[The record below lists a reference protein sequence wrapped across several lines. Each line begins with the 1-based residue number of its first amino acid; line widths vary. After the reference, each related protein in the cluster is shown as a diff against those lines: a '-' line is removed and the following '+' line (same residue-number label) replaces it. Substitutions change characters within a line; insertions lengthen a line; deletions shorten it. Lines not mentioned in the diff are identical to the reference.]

1 MKLNHIVPTIRGL
14 GLTGLALVMVGIATA
29 AGYAAPK
36 KQYTA
41 PKFERPPV
49 IDGKLDE
56 WKKVPR
62 LMLGPESAKSAEY
75 GGASDLSADC
85 RWAWDN
91 STLYFSAVVRDND
104 IRTLQDTGDLGS
116 LWQYDSIQM
125 SFDAGHNARTAGYD
139 SDDYEYGFGLAGGKG
154 RAYRWHTGNNLV
166 LGDVP
171 TITVAVIADQA
182 NHTLTYEVA
191 IPWKELVPFSPE
203 TGICGMTIAVN
214 DNDDG
219 RHHASLEW
227 TPGITNGKDPSE
239 YGELV
244 LTKSPP
250 SGGGSSAWLLGE
262 ADLSGKNQGRFS
274 VLVESPGNGKLTADW
289 TIRYAGMTVRS
300 GTAKAVSEGKI
311 EILADVSD
319 LTGGL
324 YTVSAVV
331 RSDGKEIARASD
343 QFGRYDVGFQNKR
356 LQRVSFRF
364 KSAWDRLTGLQRR
377 GRSLLM
383 PQSTLATVRQFIPY
397 TEEDLRQKRYG
408 RAVETLDQLE
418 KMLSEA
424 DNEITRLT
432 TNPTLDF
439 KLPRL
444 GAERVTVK
452 DGAFWSGG
460 KSVFLIGFTG
470 WYDVWGHMDTL
481 AQLGISNSLENVGAT
496 PWAVFP
502 KNDEAPAREAT
513 DALDW
518 GWGWA
523 AKAGCNYSRLLAL
536 NQLPGWFTETQTK
549 DGGEGPHVLQPATRE
564 LTGKVAKFVASRG
577 KLFTSTGPYVL
588 FAEATQWPT
597 GNSLEQNAF
606 RDYLSNRYGSIEKLN
621 SAWGASYSGF
631 DQITGIQQ
639 PGERVAW
646 YDRGRFEQ
654 KVFTDWNGWLAE
666 QIRAEDPQALVT
678 SYPSLLTWDDSSD
691 FAKGIDMEA
700 LCQVY
705 DANGCDTAGL
715 EYGGSRWAMSSI
727 TGFAMLQD
735 MLRAF
740 NPSVPNFDP
749 ELHMVNSRRSYPAEY
764 VRAAMF
770 QGFLHGLSAAD
781 LWVMNR
787 GENIDSMLCF
797 QPRVMETYSRTG
809 LQLQRLVEPVRAF
822 QRAPEEVGIMYSLT
836 SVGYNSKHLAEMR
849 AAYEGLFFLDAK
861 CRFVTDRTVL
871 TSGLVGLK
879 VLILPRVSHLPGPA
893 ADAILAWVRKG
904 GAVLALGDCFT
915 HDDLDRPLVG
925 KLSWPTTSG
934 QIRLGRGRMVYR
946 PTPPE
951 DWEAYNALGEKLFS
965 ETGVSRP
972 IRAERTDG
980 KPAVGIELRTTVW
993 NGHRLVYLIN
1003 MNNNV
1008 EEVRLRGVSGPAR
1021 DLITGRIIG
1030 WPCRIPSPGVLLLDV
1045 SRE

>member
-1 MKLNHIVPTIRGL
+1 MKYT
-14 GLTGLALVMVGIATA
+14 GIAVLATLLIAITA
-29 AGYAAPK
+29 AAGFGAPR

-41 PKFERPPV
+41 PKFERAPV

-62 LMLGPESAKSAEY
+62 LMLGPESVKSADY

-91 STLYFSAVVRDND
+91 SALYFSAVVRDND

-116 LWQYDSIQM
+116 LWQYDAIQM

-171 TITVAVIADQA
+171 TIDVAVIADQA

-203 TGICGMTIAVN
+203 TGVCGMTISVN

-219 RHHASLEW
+219 RPHASVEW
-227 TPGITNGKDPSE
+227 TSGITSGKDPSA
-239 YGELV
+239 YGELI

-262 ADLSGKNQGRFS
+262 SDLSGKSQARFQ
-274 VLVESPGNGKLTADW
+274 VLVESPGNGALTADW
-289 TIRYAGMTVRS
+289 TIRRAGKAVRS
-300 GTAKAVSEGKI
+300 GTAKAVSTGKI
-311 EILADVSD
+311 EILSDVSD
-319 LTGGL
+319 LTGGV

-331 RSDGKEIARASD
+331 RSGGKEVARASD
-343 QFGRYDVGFQNKR
+343 QFGRYDVGFQRKR
-356 LQRVSFRF
+356 LQRVTFRC

-397 TEEDLRQKRYG
+397 TEEDLQQKRYG

-418 KMLSEA
+418 RMLGEA

-432 TNPTLDF
+432 ASPDLDF
-439 KLPRL
+439 RLARL

-452 DGAFWSGG
+452 DGAFWSEG
-460 KSVFLIGFTG
+460 KPVFLIGFTG
-470 WYDVWGHMDTL
+470 WYDVWGHMDTI
-481 AQLGISNSLENVGAT
+481 AQLGANSSIENVGAT
-496 PWAVFP
+496 PWIVFP
-502 KNDEAPAREAT
+502 KSGDAPAREAA

-518 GWGWA
+518 GWDWA
-523 AKAGCNYSRLLAL
+523 AKAGCSYSRLLAL
-536 NQLPGWFTETQTK
+536 NQLPGWFTEAQSK

-564 LTGKVAKFVASRG
+564 LTGTAAKFVASRG

-597 GNSLEQNAF
+597 ENPLELEAF
-606 RDYLSNRYGSIEKLN
+606 RGYLADRYGSVQALN
-621 SAWGASYSGF
+621 SAWGTSYTGF
-631 DQITGIQQ
+631 GQITGIQQ
-639 PGERVAW
+639 PGQRVAW

-654 KVFTDWNGWLAE
+654 KVFTDWNAWLAE
-666 QIRAEDPQALVT
+666 QIRAEDPRALVT

-691 FAKGIDMEA
+691 FTKGIDMEA

-715 EYGGSRWAMSSI
+715 EYSGSRWAMSSI

-740 NPSVPNFDP
+740 NPSVPNYDP
-749 ELHMVNSRRSYPAEY
+749 EFHLVNSRRSYPAEY
-764 VRAAMF
+764 VQAAMY

-781 LWVMNR
+781 LWVMSR
-787 GENIDSMLCF
+787 GESIDSMVCF
-797 QPRVMETYSRTG
+797 QPRVMETYGRTA
-809 LQLQRLVEPVRAF
+809 LQLRRLVEPVRAF

-836 SVGYNSKHLAEMR
+836 SVGYNSRHLGEMR

-861 CRFVTDRTVL
+861 CRFVTDRTLL
-871 TSGLVGLK
+871 TRGLDGLK
-879 VLILPRVSHLPGPA
+879 LLVLPRVSHLPAPA
-893 ADAILAWVRKG
+893 LDAILAWVRKG
-904 GAVLALGDCFT
+904 GTVLALGDCLT
-915 HDDLDRPLVG
+915 HDDLDQTIAG
-925 KLSWPTTSG
+925 KLSWPAKSG
-934 QIRLGRGRMVYR
+934 QIKLGGGKIVYH
-946 PTPPE
+946 PTSPQ
-951 DWEAYNALGEKLFS
+951 DWEEYNALGEKLF
-965 ETGVSRP
+965 TQAGLSRP
-972 IRAERTDG
+972 VRAVRGDG
-980 KPAVGIELRTTVW
+980 KPAVGIELRTTVH
-993 NGHRLVYLIN
+993 NGRRLVYLIN
-1003 MNNNV
+1003 MNNSEV
-1008 EEVRLRGVSGPAR
+1008 EVRLRDVSGPAK
-1021 DLITGRIIG
+1021 DLITDRAIG
-1030 WPCRIPSPGVLLLDV
+1030 WPCKLPSLGVLLLDFGV
-1045 SRE
+1045 GN